1 MKKMSKFYVCL
12 LTMIAFPIGLAS
24 CGNNNISS
32 SSFIDT
38 SSGTSSSSTSTNVE
52 KLDYDMSNVKF
63 EDKTV
68 TYDGNEHTLEIT
80 GTLPEGVSVSY
91 TNNKLTEVG
100 SIEATAT
107 FVGDYENY
115 NEIPN
120 MTATLTIA
128 LPQDSE
134 GNYIINGIKYK
145 DNGETI
151 DVIGYTDNI
160 NHDAFIM
167 NEILG
172 KPVIFIGESAFSGC
186 TNLTSINIPDS
197 VTSISDSAFQECY
210 SLTSVAIPNSVT
222 FIGYGVFFGCFN
234 LTSVAI
240 PDNVTSISDSAFAGC
255 SSLTSIVIP
264 DSVTSISD
272 SAFAGCSSLIS
283 ITIPDSVTFI
293 GDDAFYRC
301 NNLTDVYY
309 SGTQEQWNNISLG
322 SGNDYLESATI
333 HFSN

>member
-12 LTMIAFPIGLAS
+12 LTMIAFPIGLVS

-38 SSGTSSSSTSTNVE
+38 SSTSSEDTSSSSSASTSVE

-107 FVGDYENY
+107 FMGDYENY

-197 VTSISDSAFQECY
+197 VTSISDSAF
-210 SLTSVAIPNSVT
+210 
-222 FIGYGVFFGCFN
+222 
-234 LTSVAI
+234 
-240 PDNVTSISDSAFAGC
+240 
-255 SSLTSIVIP
+255 
-264 DSVTSISD
+264 
-272 SAFAGCSSLIS
+272 AGCSSLIS